1 MRASMIETGLLTLKV
16 NGDERMV
23 IARPADTLLEVV
35 REQLQLTGAK
45 FACGTGDCGACTLLM
60 DGQPVKACLVLAVE
74 AVGHEI
80 TTIEGLPLV
89 PMQQAFVGKFATS
102 CGYCIPGF
110 ILNAHSLAVNRPDA
124 DDATIAEWLDS
135 NLCRCMSYSEIR
147 DAVKSVLAG
156 DY

>member
-1 MRASMIETGLLTLKV
+1 MLRSDQIDQSLNDVGVPLGARIDRAVSL
-16 NGDERMV
+16 
-23 IARPADTLLEVV
+23 
-35 REQLQLTGAK
+35 LTGAK

>member
-1 MRASMIETGLLTLKV
+1 MTATGLLTLKV
-16 NGDERMV
+16 NGDDRAV
-23 IARPADTLLEVV
+23 IARPSDTLLDVV

-45 FACGTGDCGACTLLM
+45 PACETGDCGACTLLI
-60 DGQPVKACLVLAVE
+60 DGQPVKACLMLAVE

-89 PMQQAFVGKFATS
+89 PMQKSFVDKFATS

-110 ILNAHSLAVNRPDA
+110 ILNAHALAVHHPDA
-124 DDATIAEWLDS
+124 DDAMIAEWLDS
-135 NLCRCMSYSEIR
+135 NLCRCMSYSEVR

-156 DY
+156 EC